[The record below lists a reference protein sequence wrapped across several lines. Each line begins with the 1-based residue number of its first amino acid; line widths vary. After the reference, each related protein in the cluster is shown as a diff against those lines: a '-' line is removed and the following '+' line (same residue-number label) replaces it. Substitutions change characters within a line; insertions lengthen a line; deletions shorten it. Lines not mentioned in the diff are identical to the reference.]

1 MTQEFLPP
9 LQSIKPAKKPQKRR
23 NAKGLFA
30 GKVDL
35 EKDYKRIHTVLSREI
50 AYLMM
55 ASHTRPLEE
64 HESKALVAYCKLVRD
79 LREQKLEEKEVFSEA
94 DLVKRA
100 AEVKPKIE

>member
-1 MTQEFLPP
+1 MAQEFNPP
-9 LQSIKPAKKPQKRR
+9 LQAIEQPKKPKKRK

-79 LREQKLEEKEVFSEA
+79 LKEQKLVEKSEVPDEVLEKKSKP
-94 DLVKRA
+94 DLS
-100 AEVKPKIE
+100 